1 MDAGFGIWRSNNSA
15 LMASAFTTDSTGRK
29 SMIFGLLR
37 RTFLAAAFSLPLA
50 AGAMTSAQA
59 ASERF
64 VFVSHAPDSDSW
76 WNTIKNALKNA
87 EHDLGVK
94 VEYRNPSTGDIADM
108 ARIIEQATASNPTGI
123 ITTIADYN
131 VLESSIKGAI
141 AKGIPVI
148 TVNSGTADQSKKLG
162 ALMHIGQPEYDAG
175 KGAGERAKAAGVTK
189 FLCVNHY
196 ITNTASVERCQGYA
210 DALGVKLGDQ
220 MLDSGLDPT
229 GVYNKVKA
237 YLTAHPDTDGILTLG
252 PNSADPTIKLLR
264 DTGSAS
270 KYKSVISFDLDGD
283 IAQAIKDGVM
293 ESAIDQQPYLQGYLP
308 VVFLTEY
315 ARYGVIPANNV
326 NTGPGFVTK
335 KNIALVQKLA
345 GEYR

>member
-1 MDAGFGIWRSNNSA
+1 MTARI
-15 LMASAFTTDSTGRK
+15 
-29 SMIFGLLR
+29 IR
-37 RTFLAAAFSLPLA
+37 RAFLAAALALPMAGIAGLAHA
-50 AGAMTSAQA
+50 AG
-59 ASERF
+59 ERF

-108 ARIIEQATASNPTGI
+108 ARIIEQAAASNPTGI

-131 VLESSIKGAI
+131 VLEGSIKGAI

-148 TVNSGTADQSKKLG
+148 TVNSGTAEQSKKLG
-162 ALMHIGQPEYDAG
+162 ALLHIGQPEYDAG

-189 FLCVNHY
+189 FLCVNHF
-196 ITNTASVERCQGYA
+196 ITNTVSVERCRGYA
-210 DALGVKLGDQ
+210 DGLGVPLGDQ
-220 MLDSGLDPT
+220 MLDSGIDPT
-229 GVYNKVKA
+229 EVYNKVKA
-237 YLTAHPDTDGILTLG
+237 YLTTHADTNGILTLG

-264 DTGSAS
+264 DTGSAG
-270 KYKSVISFDLDGD
+270 KFKSFISFDLDSD
-283 IAQAIKDGVM
+283 ISKAIKEGTM
-293 ESAIDQQPYLQGYLP
+293 EAAIVQQPYLQGYLP

-326 NTGPGFVTK
+326 NTGPGFVSK
-335 KNIALVQKLA
+335 KNIALVEKLA

>member
-1 MDAGFGIWRSNNSA
+1 MTRS
-15 LMASAFTTDSTGRK
+15 
-29 SMIFGLLR
+29 ILR
-37 RTFLAAAFSLPLA
+37 RAFVAAAVSLPLLA
-50 AGAMTSAQA
+50 LGGPAHADG
-59 ASERF
+59 ERY

-108 ARIIEQATASNPTGI
+108 ARIIEQAAASNPTGI

-131 VLESSIKGAI
+131 VLEGSIKGAI

-148 TVNSGTADQSKKLG
+148 TVNSGTAEQSKKLG
-162 ALMHIGQPEYDAG
+162 ALLHIGQPEYDAG

-189 FLCVNHY
+189 FLCVNHF
-196 ITNTASVERCQGYA
+196 ITNTVSVERCRGYA
-210 DALGVKLGDQ
+210 DGLGVPLGDQ
-220 MLDSGLDPT
+220 MLDSGIDPT
-229 GVYNKVKA
+229 EVYNKVKA
-237 YLTAHPDTDGILTLG
+237 YLTTHADTNGILTLG

-264 DTGSAS
+264 DTGSAG
-270 KYKSVISFDLDGD
+270 KFKSFISFDLDSD
-283 IAQAIKDGVM
+283 ISKAIKEGTM
-293 ESAIDQQPYLQGYLP
+293 EAAIDQQPYLQGYLP

-326 NTGPGFVTK
+326 NTGPGFVSK
-335 KNIALVQKLA
+335 KNIALVEKLA

>member
-1 MDAGFGIWRSNNSA
+1 
-15 LMASAFTTDSTGRK
+15 
-29 SMIFGLLR
+29 MIVRLIR
-37 RTFLAAAFSLPLA
+37 RTLLAAALTLPLVA
-50 AGAMTSAQA
+50 AFGPAQA
-59 ASERF
+59 AGERF

-108 ARIIEQATASNPTGI
+108 ARIIEQATASNPTGV

-131 VLESSIKGAI
+131 VLEASIKGAI

-148 TVNSGTADQSKKLG
+148 TVNSGTAEQSKKLG
-162 ALMHIGQPEYDAG
+162 ALLHIGQPEYDAG

-220 MLDSGLDPT
+220 MLDSGIDPT
-229 GVYNKVKA
+229 EVYNKAKA
-237 YLTAHPDTDGILTLG
+237 YLTAHPDTNGILTLG

-270 KYKSVISFDLDGD
+270 KYKSFISFDLDGD
-283 IAQAIKDGVM
+283 IATAIKDGVM
-293 ESAIDQQPYLQGYLP
+293 EAAIDQQPYLQGYIP
-308 VVFLTEY
+308 VAVLAIVKKDHVTDPKQIEEKLKADPKFQKRLSD
-315 ARYGVIPANNV
+315 YGLQPVYDPTTIRS
-326 NTGPGFVTK
+326 GPSFITK
-335 KNIALVQKLA
+335 DNFDKVVKFA
-345 GEYR
+345 GQYR

>member
-1 MDAGFGIWRSNNSA
+1 MLLNAI
-15 LMASAFTTDSTGRK
+15 RK
-29 SMIFGLLR
+29 GL
-37 RTFLAAAFSLPLA
+37 LAAALALPLA
-50 AGAMTSAQA
+50 GFASATHA
-59 ASERF
+59 EGERF

-94 VEYRNPSTGDIADM
+94 VEYRNPPSGDLADM
-108 ARIIEQATASNPTGI
+108 ARIVEQAAASNPSGI
-123 ITTIADYN
+123 IVTIADFN
-131 VLESSIKGAI
+131 VLETPIKNAI
-141 AKGIPVI
+141 GKGIPVI
-148 TVNSGTADQSKKLG
+148 TVNSGTAEQSKKLG
-162 ALMHIGQPEYDAG
+162 ALLHIGQPEYDAG

-189 FLCVNHY
+189 FVCVNHY

-210 DALGVKLGDQ
+210 DGLGVKLGDQ
-220 MLDSGLDPT
+220 MLDSGQDPT
-229 GVYNKVKA
+229 DVYNRLKA
-237 YLTAHPDTDGILTLG
+237 FLTAHPDTNGILTLG
-252 PNSADPTIKLLR
+252 PNAADPTIKLLR

-270 KYKSVISFDLDGD
+270 KYKSFISFDLDGD
-283 IAQAIKDGVM
+283 IAKAIQDGTM

-335 KNIALVQKLA
+335 KTIPLVQKLA

>member
-1 MDAGFGIWRSNNSA
+1 MTRS
-15 LMASAFTTDSTGRK
+15 
-29 SMIFGLLR
+29 ILR
-37 RTFLAAAFSLPLA
+37 RAFVAAAVSLPLLA
-50 AGAMTSAQA
+50 LGGPAHADG
-59 ASERF
+59 ERY

-108 ARIIEQATASNPTGI
+108 ARIIEQAAASNPTGI

-131 VLESSIKGAI
+131 VLESAIKGAI

-148 TVNSGTADQSKKLG
+148 TVNSGTAEQSKKLG

-175 KGAGERAKAAGVTK
+175 KGAGERAKAAGVTR
-189 FLCVNHY
+189 FLCVNHF
-196 ITNTASVERCQGYA
+196 ITNTVSVDRCQGYA
-210 DALGVKLGDQ
+210 DGLGVKLGDQ
-220 MLDSGLDPT
+220 MLDSSIDPT
-229 GVYNKVKA
+229 EVYNRVKA
-237 YLTAHPDTDGILTLG
+237 FLAAHPDTDGILTLG

-264 DTGSAS
+264 DMGIAG
-270 KYKSVISFDLDGD
+270 KFKSFISFDLDPD
-283 IAQAIKDGVM
+283 ISQAIKDGIM
-293 ESAIDQQPYLQGYLP
+293 EAAIDQQPYLQGYLP

-315 ARYGVIPANNV
+315 ARYGVLPANNV

-335 KNIALVQKLA
+335 KNIALVEKLA

>member
-1 MDAGFGIWRSNNSA
+1 MTRS
-15 LMASAFTTDSTGRK
+15 
-29 SMIFGLLR
+29 ILR
-37 RTFLAAAFSLPLA
+37 RAFVAAAVSLPLLA
-50 AGAMTSAQA
+50 LGGPAHADG
-59 ASERF
+59 ERY

-131 VLESSIKGAI
+131 VLESAIKGAI

-148 TVNSGTADQSKKLG
+148 TVNSGTAEQSKKLG

-175 KGAGERAKAAGVTK
+175 KGAGERAKAAGVTR
-189 FLCVNHY
+189 FLCVNHF
-196 ITNTASVERCQGYA
+196 ITNTVSVDRCQGYA
-210 DALGVKLGDQ
+210 DGLGVKLGDQ
-220 MLDSGLDPT
+220 MLDSSIDPT
-229 GVYNKVKA
+229 EVYNRVKA
-237 YLTAHPDTDGILTLG
+237 FLAAHPDTDGILTLG

-264 DTGSAS
+264 DMGIAG
-270 KYKSVISFDLDGD
+270 KFKSFISFDLDPD
-283 IAQAIKDGVM
+283 ISQAIKDGIM
-293 ESAIDQQPYLQGYLP
+293 EAAIDQQPYLQGYLP
-308 VVFLTEY
+308 VVVLTEY
-315 ARYGVIPANNV
+315 ARYGVVPANNV

-335 KNIALVQKLA
+335 KNIALVEKLA

>member
-1 MDAGFGIWRSNNSA
+1 MKTGIVRRA
-15 LMASAFTTDSTGRK
+15 L
-29 SMIFGLLR
+29 
-37 RTFLAAAFSLPLA
+37 LAAALTLPLVGFA
-50 AGAMTSAQA
+50 VPAHAEG
-59 ASERF
+59 ERF

-87 EHDLGVK
+87 EKDLGVT

-123 ITTIADYN
+123 ISTIADYG
-131 VLESSIKGAI
+131 VLEGPLKAAI
-141 AKGIPVI
+141 AKGVPVM
-148 TVNSGTADQSKKLG
+148 TVNSGTAEESKKLG

-210 DALGVKLGDQ
+210 DALGVELGSQ
-220 MLDSGLDPT
+220 MLDSGIDPT
-229 GVYNKVKA
+229 DVYNRVKA
-237 YLTAHPDTDGILTLG
+237 YLAANPETDGILTLG
-252 PNSADPTIKLLR
+252 PNSADPVIKLLR
-264 DTGSAS
+264 DTSSAS
-270 KYKSVISFDLDGD
+270 KYKSFISFDLDAD
-283 IAQAIKDGVM
+283 ISQAIKDGIM
-293 ESAIDQQPYLQGYLP
+293 EAAIDQQPYLQGYLP
-308 VVFLTEY
+308 VVLLTQY
-315 ARYGVIPANNV
+315 ARYGVMPANNI

-335 KNIALVQKLA
+335 ANIELVEKLA

>member
-1 MDAGFGIWRSNNSA
+1 MIWNLIRRA
-15 LMASAFTTDSTGRK
+15 LMA
-29 SMIFGLLR
+29 
-37 RTFLAAAFSLPLA
+37 AAFALPLA
-50 AGAMTSAQA
+50 GFAHADG
-59 ASERF
+59 ERF

-94 VEYRNPSTGDIADM
+94 VEYRNPPNGDIADM
-108 ARIIEQATASNPTGI
+108 ARIIEQASASQPTGI
-123 ITTIADYN
+123 ITTIADIA
-131 VLESSIKGAI
+131 VLETPIKNAI

-148 TVNSGTADQSKKLG
+148 TVNSGTPAESKKLG
-162 ALMHIGQPEYDAG
+162 ALMHIGQAEYDAG
-175 KGAGERAKAAGVTK
+175 KGAGERAKAAGVTD

-196 ITNTASVERCQGYA
+196 ITNNASVERCQGYA
-210 DALGVKLGDQ
+210 DGIGVKLGDH
-220 MLDSGLDPT
+220 MLDSGVDPT
-229 GVYNKVKA
+229 EVYSKVQA
-237 YLTAHPDTDGILTLG
+237 YLKAHPNTDGILTLG

-270 KYKSVISFDLDGD
+270 KFKSFITFDLDGD
-283 IAQAIKDGVM
+283 IAKAIKDGVM

-315 ARYGVIPANNV
+315 ARYGVMPANNIS
-326 NTGPGFVTK
+326 TGPAFVTK
-335 KNIALVQKLA
+335 NNIGLVQKLA